1 LIRAARPSRA
11 ANKFTVELILMTQR
25 IPVTR
30 DGKKGSEILVIDSSD
45 VLKIE
50 KVRDRDFV
58 VHTKDNQYYLDISL
72 DSIEE
77 WLYEDGFRLLDSSNV
92 VNMNQVQDYDARKG
106 TVYFGDPLHKRT
118 KTASA
123 ARIHK
128 EHIETVMNMLR
139 TAQAERIKEEY
150 DPYIPQ
156 NPKLEIIP
164 QEEDDKFSRSYATIR
179 AMNARRKA
187 EEKIVHMA
195 YHDAL
200 TNLPN
205 RLLFHDRMQHAF
217 TRARETGK
225 QVAIIFFDLDRFK
238 IINDTLGHH
247 VGDRLL
253 RDLARKLKS
262 YVREEDIVAR
272 YSGDEF
278 MILMHDITHI
288 DQVTQFA
295 KGIPH
300 VLRDP
305 FVYAGQ
311 ELFVSAS
318 IGIALF
324 PDDGTDPDTLIKN
337 ADIAMY
343 RAKEKGGNTFQ
354 LYHPEMNRRS
364 LHWLNLEI
372 HLRKAVEKQEF
383 SVYYQPL
390 VDLGTGKICGME
402 SLIRWN
408 HPEWGMISPGEFIP
422 LAEETGLIVPLGNWV
437 LKQACMQT
445 YKWSLMGLPKL
456 CVSVNISMNQFHQP
470 NFIQII
476 HETLRETRL
485 HPSQLCLE
493 ITESVAMK
501 NVSYIMDTMEKLKQL
516 GVQISIDDFGTGY
529 SSLSYLKKFRV
540 HTLKIDQ
547 TFIRDITV
555 DEDSAAI
562 VTALIAM
569 SRKLKIKSLAEGV
582 ETPEQLRFL
591 KEQGCDEIQGYI
603 FSTPLAPD
611 QFEELVRNNKLL
623 HIH

>member
-1 LIRAARPSRA
+1 
-11 ANKFTVELILMTQR
+11 MTQR

-30 DGKKGSEILVIDSSD
+30 DGKRGSDILVIDSSD

-50 KVRDRDFV
+50 IIRDRGYL
-58 VHTKDNQYYLDISL
+58 VHTKDNQYYLDITV

-77 WLYEDGFRLLDSSNV
+77 WLYEDGFRLLDSSNI
-92 VNMNQVQDYDARKG
+92 VNMNQVQDYDARNG
-106 TVYFGDPLHKRT
+106 TVYLGDPLRKKT

-123 ARIHK
+123 ARIQK
-128 EHIETVMNMLR
+128 EHVEKVMDMLR

-150 DPYIPQ
+150 NPYIPQ
-156 NPKLEIIP
+156 TESTEIMIP

-205 RLLFHDRMQHAF
+205 RLLFHDRMLHAF
-217 TRARETGK
+217 NRARETGT
-225 QVAIIFFDLDRFK
+225 QAAVIFFDLDRFK

-247 VGDRLL
+247 VGDQLL
-253 RDLARKLKS
+253 RDVAQKIKS
-262 YVREEDIVAR
+262 YMRENDIVAR

-295 KGIPH
+295 KGIPK
-300 VLRDP
+300 VLREP
-305 FVYAGQ
+305 FVYEEQ
-311 ELFVSAS
+311 ELFVTAS
-318 IGIALF
+318 IGITMF

-354 LYHPEMNRRS
+354 LYHPEMNKRS
-364 LHWLNLEI
+364 MHWLNLEI
-372 HLRKAVEKQEF
+372 HLRKAVEKEEF

-390 VDLGTGKICGME
+390 VDLGTGKIFGME
-402 SLIRWN
+402 SLVRWN
-408 HPEWGMISPGEFIP
+408 HPDWGMVSPGEFIP
-422 LAEETGLIVPLGNWV
+422 LAEETGLIIPLGNWV
-437 LKQACMQT
+437 LKQACKQT
-445 YKWSLMGLPKL
+445 YQWSLMGFPRL

-470 NFIQII
+470 NFVQLIQDTLK
-476 HETLRETRL
+476 ETKL

-547 TFIRDITV
+547 SFIRDITV

-582 ETPEQLRFL
+582 ETLEQLRFL

-603 FSTPLAPD
+603 FSTPLAPE
-611 QFEELVRNNKLL
+611 QFEELVKNNTLL
-623 HIH
+623 TVE